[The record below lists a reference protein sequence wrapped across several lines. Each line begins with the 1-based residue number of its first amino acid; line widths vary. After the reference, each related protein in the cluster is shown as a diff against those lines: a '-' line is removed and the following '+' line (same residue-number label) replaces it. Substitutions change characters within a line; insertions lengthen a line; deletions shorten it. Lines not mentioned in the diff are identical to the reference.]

1 MFLSFDNGAQKP
13 YCFNKARIL
22 ICHKLKLFLPVNLSI
37 FRFKVDI
44 SNSPRTPIN
53 REALIPTCYAEFEIM
68 RENINAK
75 IKTTDLRGSPI
86 NWLRPREE
94 GEQFYY
100 GEAKKNY

>member
-1 MFLSFDNGAQKP
+1 MLTGSDNYTLWSRAV
-13 YCFNKARIL
+13 
-22 ICHKLKLFLPVNLSI
+22 KLGLLGRNNLT
-37 FRFKVDI
+37 F
-44 SNSPRTPIN
+44 
-53 REALIPTCYAEFEIM
+53 CYAEFEII

-100 GEAKKNY
+100 GEARTEYRIGFVIASIYSGKLRSNRIGPKIHN